1 MSKLKKRI
9 GILTGGGD
17 VPPLNS
23 LIYSVKKKAIA
34 TDVDVIGFIKGW
46 QGILNND
53 YIDLKKIEINPN
65 IGGTILK
72 SSRINLEAI
81 NKGPERVINALNKL
95 KISGLI
101 VVGGDDTLRN
111 SFLISNFPQVL
122 ISKTI
127 DNDIG
132 KVIVEGKNIKVIN
145 YFTLGFPTAAEKISS
160 IVSLKNGLR
169 TTAYSHERIMIV
181 EAMGMH
187 TGWLALASGMGN
199 PDFILIPEFPINYD
213 NLLEKIRDKYEK
225 KKNLIIVIAEGSIW
239 ENGAYVCAKDDEEN
253 YIIHPRFG
261 GAAQVLKVKLKNDL
275 KKYFNTRNINAV
287 NPSYIYRSGSS
298 NIIDFYWAKNLGEK
312 AVEVLASGLNE
323 SIFLFIQ
330 LKQNNFFIQTFSLE
344 EFQSIEVIHRYVEK
358 SFYNPYEYQITEQ
371 GKLYLKNFIKEIPE
385 CFDYGI

>member
-1 MSKLKKRI
+1 
-9 GILTGGGD
+9 
-17 VPPLNS
+17 
-23 LIYSVKKKAIA
+23 
-34 TDVDVIGFIKGW
+34 
-46 QGILNND
+46 
-53 YIDLKKIEINPN
+53 
-65 IGGTILK
+65 
-72 SSRINLEAI
+72 
-81 NKGPERVINALNKL
+81 
-95 KISGLI
+95 
-101 VVGGDDTLRN
+101 
-111 SFLISNFPQVL
+111 

-199 PDFILIPEFPINYD
+199 PDFILIPEFPIDYD
-213 NLLEKIRDKYEK
+213 NLLENIRDKYEK

-239 ENGAYVCAKDDEEN
+239 ENRAYVCAKEDEED
-253 YIIHPRFG
+253 YIRHPRFG
-261 GAAQVLKVKLKNDL
+261 GAAQVLKAKLKNDL
-275 KKYFNTRNINAV
+275 KRFFNTRNINAV

-330 LKQNNFFIQTFSLE
+330 LKQNNFFIQTFSIE

-371 GKLYLKNFIKEIPE
+371 GKLYLKKIIKEIPE

>member
-1 MSKLKKRI
+1 
-9 GILTGGGD
+9 
-17 VPPLNS
+17 
-23 LIYSVKKKAIA
+23 
-34 TDVDVIGFIKGW
+34 
-46 QGILNND
+46 
-53 YIDLKKIEINPN
+53 
-65 IGGTILK
+65 
-72 SSRINLEAI
+72 
-81 NKGPERVINALNKL
+81 
-95 KISGLI
+95 
-101 VVGGDDTLRN
+101 
-111 SFLISNFPQVL
+111 SNFPQVL

-145 YFTLGFPTAAEKISS
+145 YFTLGFPTGAEKISS

-169 TTAYSHERIMIV
+169 TTAYSHERIIIV

-187 TGWLALASGMGN
+187 AGWLALASGMGN

-213 NLLEKIRDKYEK
+213 NLLEKIIDKYEK

-298 NIIDFYWAKNLGEK
+298 NKIDFYWAKNLGEK

-330 LKQNNFFIQTFSLE
+330 IEQNNFFIHTFSLK
-344 EFQSIEVIHRYVEK
+344 EFKSIKEIHRYVEK
-358 SFYNPYEYQITEQ
+358 SFYNPYEYKITEQ
-371 GKLYLKNFIKEIPE
+371 GKLYLKKIIKEIPE
-385 CFDYGI
+385 YFNYGV